1 MQKVHGLV
9 AAQSLILVALAMV
22 VWRSGDLAPPSFAA
36 EQQALA
42 AREGTA
48 PSAHGAL
55 GAMMPTAGST
65 APIDRTAA
73 PASVLAAAANVVL
86 HGSLLGIDPPPK
98 DKTVRLSCR
107 RDAEWRSATVDDAG
121 HFAIAG
127 LRPGAWQLSCEVE
140 GYRKIEAELELTSAP
155 VQQRD
160 FTLTAATVLP
170 VFVKTPTGGRLQPEL
185 SKIGVWSSLQVIATA
200 APLAGDLP
208 VTENSWVGDLGL
220 GRFRRPNDR
229 NTGTDEQAN
238 DGVLEL
244 DQPPPVVATLLMSH
258 VVLAE
263 QRIEP
268 GQRELHFQVD
278 PAAMRSRLAK
288 VRFRL
293 VDEAG
298 QPLAKVMVNLATAQ
312 GGGGMKV
319 TDADGTATLLDVVPG
334 LLQLNL
340 NTKDREHL
348 TNHVFVG
355 AGADLD
361 LGDLVLHPGRNV
373 RGVVQDAAGQPVGA
387 SVQWT
392 DLGRWRAPQPMVD
405 RRSSSADGDGNFQL
419 YGLGPKRYSVCARTD
434 DGRLGFAIVDAG
446 SAAAAPFPIV
456 VAATTAVHVK
466 ATAAALRTYRLVVR
480 DRPGNPLVVLTI
492 EPRWPQGTLNLP
504 PGEYRLD
511 LYSDERTLLRS
522 QDLVVGTTPLR
533 LELP

>member
-268 GQRELHFQVD
+268 GQRNCTSRWTRRRC
-278 PAAMRSRLAK
+278 AA
-288 VRFRL
+288 
-293 VDEAG
+293 
-298 QPLAKVMVNLATAQ
+298 
-312 GGGGMKV
+312 
-319 TDADGTATLLDVVPG
+319 
-334 LLQLNL
+334 
-340 NTKDREHL
+340 
-348 TNHVFVG
+348 
-355 AGADLD
+355 
-361 LGDLVLHPGRNV
+361 
-373 RGVVQDAAGQPVGA
+373 A
-387 SVQWT
+387 SP
-392 DLGRWRAPQPMVD
+392 R
-405 RRSSSADGDGNFQL
+405 
-419 YGLGPKRYSVCARTD
+419 C
-434 DGRLGFAIVDAG
+434 G
-446 SAAAAPFPIV
+446 SASSTKRA
-456 VAATTAVHVK
+456 
-466 ATAAALRTYRLVVR
+466 
-480 DRPGNPLVVLTI
+480 NPW
-492 EPRWPQGTLNLP
+492 R
-504 PGEYRLD
+504 R
-511 LYSDERTLLRS
+511 
-522 QDLVVGTTPLR
+522 
-533 LELP
+533 